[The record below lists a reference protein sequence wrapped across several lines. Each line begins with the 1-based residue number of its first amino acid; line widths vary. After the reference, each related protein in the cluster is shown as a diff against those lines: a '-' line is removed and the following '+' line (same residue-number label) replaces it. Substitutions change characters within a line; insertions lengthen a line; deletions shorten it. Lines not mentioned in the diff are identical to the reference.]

1 MSTNEARAR
10 KALEALTI
18 EEKLDLVQ
26 DLWDEIAQSPQS
38 VELTPDQLD
47 EVERR
52 LAEHERNP
60 GRYPTWEEV
69 RRELEGQH

>member
-26 DLWDEIAQSPQS
+26 DLWDEIAQSPES

-47 EVERR
+47 ELERR

-60 GRYPTWEEV
+60 VRYPTWEEV
-69 RRELEGQH
+69 RKELEGRH